1 MVRRA
6 VAILLVAL
14 APAASAAT
22 PAPPGWPG
30 DEMPLPL
37 SVKSPQDL
45 SFKTEAERQYL
56 IFNLMTAGKVAFEQ
70 GDYNRAVQKW
80 QMLLRLPN
88 LPPEIERVV
97 RPFLQEAQQRGGE
110 AGAAPLPPL
119 VAHPEIARAPEPVT
133 VAVSGTLTGGG
144 LVGPGAAVVWLR
156 RLDGPTPAPRAAVRT
171 ITQKNKAFVPR
182 VLAVPVGS
190 TVEFR
195 NDDVYYHNVFSLSGT
210 QKFDTGIDAAGI
222 SHRETFRKAG
232 LVELL
237 CNIHASMRGYLYVVD
252 SVYYA
257 QPRPNGTF
265 TIRGVPPGRY
275 ELSAWHE
282 VSAEVIK
289 QTIQVGAAGTHG
301 ITINIPQDRP
311 PSVVVPDKYGKPR
324 QPQLGY

>member
-6 VAILLVAL
+6 AAVLWLAAL
-14 APAASAAT
+14 APPALAA
-22 PAPPGWPG
+22 PGWPG
-30 DEMPLPL
+30 DELPLPL

-56 IFNLMTAGKVAFEQ
+56 IFNLMTSGKLAFEQ
-70 GDYNRAVQKW
+70 GDYNRAVRQW
-80 QMLLRLPN
+80 ATLLRLPN
-88 LPPEIERVV
+88 LSADVERVV
-97 RPFLQEAQQRGGE
+97 RPFLQEAQRHGGDSNV
-110 AGAAPLPPL
+110 PVVPL
-119 VAHPEIARAPEPVT
+119 VTHPEIARAAEPLA

-156 RLDGPTPAPRAAVRT
+156 RLDGPTPAPRAATRT
-171 ITQKNKAFVPR
+171 MTQKNKSFVPR

-210 QKFDTGIDAAGI
+210 QKFDTGIYAAGI
-222 SHRETFRKAG
+222 SHKETFKKAG
-232 LVELL
+232 LIELL

-252 SVYYA
+252 SAYYA
-257 QPRPNGTF
+257 QPRPSGAF

-282 VSAEVIK
+282 TSAEVIK
-289 QTIQVGAAGTHG
+289 QPIQVGAAGSHG